1 MMIDYNSLTTLK
13 LCWKTIC
20 YTDPSPSGY
29 LVLTTLTKSA
39 TNVIQVMLFLLQV
52 EQNLCY
58 LKHLAI
64 YCTVLKT
71 GKYIIMKTSLNKN
84 LKLQIY
90 SNPRKILHCL
100 CWWRSEI
107 EMLVW
112 YQLGRRVHVLT
123 RFVPWI
129 GFQAIPNSPT
139 VCTTTDCSCDDDTF
153 LLIPDQHLSGLMLLV
168 LLSYRTQAVMFPV
181 CAGDDAVTTA
191 LLFVL

>member
-20 YTDPSPSGY
+20 YTDQSPSVT
-29 LVLTTLTKSA
+29 LSWPHSQNQPQMSCRLCSFCCRLNRIFSISNTWRSVVLFWK
-39 TNVIQVMLFLLQV
+39 QV
-52 EQNLCY
+52 N
-58 LKHLAI
+58 
-64 YCTVLKT
+64 
-71 GKYIIMKTSLNKN
+71 IIMRTSLNRN
-84 LKLQIY
+84 FKLQIY

-100 CWWRSEI
+100 YWWRSEI

-123 RFVPWI
+123 RFVPCI

-139 VCTTTDCSCDDDTF
+139 LYTTTDCSCDDDTF
-153 LLIPDQHLSGLMLLV
+153 LLNPDQHLSGLMLLV
-168 LLSYRTQAVMFPV
+168 LRSYRTQAVMFSV